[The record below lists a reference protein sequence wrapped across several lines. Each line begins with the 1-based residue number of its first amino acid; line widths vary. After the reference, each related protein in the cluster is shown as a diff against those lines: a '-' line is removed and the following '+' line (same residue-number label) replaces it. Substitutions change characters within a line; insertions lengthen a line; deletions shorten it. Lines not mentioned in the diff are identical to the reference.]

1 MQWPFDTTYTQL
13 PAAFYTFL
21 PAAANFPKPAML
33 LFNNA
38 LFTELFGKE
47 AADLAGDG
55 KVLAPY
61 LVGNQRFTGSEPF
74 AQAYAGHQFGYFNML
89 GDGRAVVLGEILANN
104 RQRFDVQLKGAGQTP
119 YSRRGDGKATLRA
132 MLREYLISEAM
143 AALGIPTSRSLAV
156 VTTGEKVYREAE
168 HEGAVLARIAGSH
181 LRVGTFEYAANF
193 TDIAAL
199 NSLLHY
205 AVKRHYPTLIDAPNL
220 ALAFLQQVIEK
231 QAKLVA
237 KWMSVGFIHG
247 VLNTD
252 NVSIA
257 GETFDYGPCAFMNQY
272 KLSTVYSSVD
282 TNGRYAFGN
291 QPSITHWNMACLAGA
306 LLPLIDSEE
315 QKAIAAAQAVLNSFP
330 DIYADEWYQLMA
342 TKIGFS
348 LLVITADIKQLIQ
361 DLLQWMEDNEADYT
375 YSFLVLQQTVTT
387 KPVYESA
394 NFKEWVLRWQNL
406 LQKNNISKAEA
417 IAIMQEVNPV
427 YIPRNQ
433 WVEKVLDAACLA
445 NNLVPFNYF
454 LDLLQHPFALK
465 TNTDSYILPEQ
476 SDHPYYRTFCN
487 T

>member
-1 MQWPFDTTYTQL
+1 MHWPFHTTYTQL
-13 PAAFYTFL
+13 PDAFYSYL
-21 PAAANFPKPAML
+21 PEANFPQPAML
-33 LFNNA
+33 LFNKP
-38 LFTELFGKE
+38 LYHQLFGKE
-47 AADLAGDG
+47 ATDIADDG
-55 KVLAPY
+55 KTLAPF
-61 LVGNQRFTGSEPF
+61 LVGNQRFANTQPF

-89 GDGRAVVLGEILANN
+89 GDGRAVVLGEILAINN
-104 RQRFDVQLKGAGQTP
+104 QRFDVQLKGAGQTP

-168 HEGAVLARIAGSH
+168 HEGAVLTRIAGSH
-181 LRVGTFEYAANF
+181 LRVGSFEYAANF
-193 TDIAAL
+193 TDKAAL
-199 NSLLHY
+199 ISLLQY
-205 AVKRHYPTLIDAPNL
+205 AVNRHYPFLIDAPNL

-306 LLPLIDSEE
+306 LLSLIDEE
-315 QKAIAAAQAVLNSFP
+315 EEKATAAAQAVLNSFP
-330 DIYADEWYQLMA
+330 DIYAEEWYQLMA
-342 TKIGFS
+342 AKLGLNLPI
-348 LLVITADIKQLIQ
+348 VTAEVKQLIQ
-361 DLLQWMEDNEADYT
+361 DLLQWMEANEADYT
-375 YSFLVLQQTVTT
+375 YSFLVLQETVAP
-387 KPVYESA
+387 KPIYESV
-394 NFKEWVLRWQNL
+394 NFQEWKQRWNFL
-406 LQKNNISKAEA
+406 LQKNNISKKEA
-417 IAIMQEVNPV
+417 LAIMQKQNPV

-445 NNLVPFNYF
+445 NQLAPFQHF
-454 LDLLQHPFALK
+454 LSLLQNPF
-465 TNTDSYILPEQ
+465 TVVDETETYILPQ
-476 SDHPYYRTFCN
+476 QADHPYYRTFCN